1 MCIPTYKLLQPRS
14 RAIEQADLRMR
25 FIHSYPCHFF
35 PSNFFSRANFSP
47 LSLSLSSDSL
57 TLILLRSA
65 FAREPPLCS
74 VVVYVSLLRFL
85 PRIAESFVS
94 VALCVFLVVSSFS
107 LSLLALL
114 ALESPLP
121 ATAARLQ
128 WQCERRARVVALF
141 VYLARICPRARGRE
155 GNWNFGGV
163 TSRRLCIHAVVVA
176 AAQQQRW
183 W

>member
-1 MCIPTYKLLQPRS
+1 MYTYVQIASAEISSNRAS
-14 RAIEQADLRMR
+14 RPAHAIYSL
-25 FIHSYPCHFF
+25 ISLP
-35 PSNFFSRANFSP
+35 FFSEQLLLSRELLSS
-47 LSLSLSSDSL
+47 LSLSL
-57 TLILLRSA
+57 LILSLSFF
-65 FAREPPLCS
+65 FAQLSRASSPLCS

-141 VYLARICPRARGRE
+141 VYLARICPRARGLE
-155 GNWNFGGV
+155 GN
-163 TSRRLCIHAVVVA
+163 
-176 AAQQQRW
+176 
-183 W
+183 